1 MNSATDRRIR
11 EALTV
16 KSDASVFD
24 ASLAAWKRDESTP
37 WGRLRRSIALRN
49 LTKHIGAIPNLFD
62 TGSHDVVLHNVLS
75 YVENAGAALAAATY
89 SLKPSGILSL
99 MQVNRYSEAVNTA
112 VRDRDLDAAM
122 SRLDTKTSTARQFA
136 NVPVRRYASIG
147 VTHRHGRL
155 EPLQLRE
162 EAGGMLDL
170 VVDDVPGDAE
180 DAVVCGHLCG
190 GVHTASSGREYDILP
205 TTSPTAP
212 RRQLVQSPPRF
223 E

>member
-1 MNSATDRRIR
+1 MRRGLDPRNGQSHGRLDRGPKDVILASRARGMNSATDRRIR

-155 EPLQLRE
+155 LPGGGSLTRAPTPARPRAS
-162 EAGGMLDL
+162 AG
-170 VVDDVPGDAE
+170 
-180 DAVVCGHLCG
+180 
-190 GVHTASSGREYDILP
+190 TAHRRSAS
-205 TTSPTAP
+205 AP
-212 RRQLVQSPPRF
+212 DPC
-223 E
+223 